1 MLPGWASPCT
11 EWPLAACVPVMVSM
25 KTMWLRLLC
34 SLAAVAPTERFPAVP
49 FKLLLHLLVVEQNAA
64 CDTAIL
70 RSRPLALPPPPA
82 LIQALMSMMDL
93 SGL

>member
-1 MLPGWASPCT
+1 MLPGWTSPCT

-34 SLAAVAPTERFPAVP
+34 SLAAVAPTERFPAIP
-49 FKLLLHLLVVEQNAA
+49 FKLLPLLLVMKQNAT
-64 CDTAIL
+64 CDTVIL
-70 RSRPLALPPPPA
+70 RSHPLALQPPPA
-82 LIQALMSMMDL
+82 HVQALMSVVDL